1 MTDHS
6 TPTHG
11 LASTLRMRTLNAGS
25 FLSDIRIHRR
35 VFLVLPHGQSRKG
48 NVFLLTKR
56 IHVLFLFLGTALHIF
71 TSSYFSNLRIYVIAS
86 EEDWVLSYEE
96 KTLIM

>member
-11 LASTLRMRTLNAGS
+11 LVSTLRMRTLNAGS
-25 FLSDIRIHRR
+25 SLSDIRIHRT
-35 VFLVLPHGQSRKG
+35 VICS
-48 NVFLLTKR
+48 LTKR

-71 TSSYFSNLRIYVIAS
+71 PSSYFSNLRIDVIAS